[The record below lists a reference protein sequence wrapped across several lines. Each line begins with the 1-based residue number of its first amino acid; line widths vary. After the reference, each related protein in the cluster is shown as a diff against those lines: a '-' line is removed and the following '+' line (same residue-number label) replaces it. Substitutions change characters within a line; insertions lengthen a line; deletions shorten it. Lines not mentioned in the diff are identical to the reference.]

1 MFDYTTTSSF
11 QRTSPITTTYNPR
24 HIDRARQS
32 IPTLTR
38 ALRCSQDSSTSHPNP
53 IHVSHCRPL
62 AIHPTP
68 SSSPMPSSPIPIYHP
83 IQPTTPPAMSTSA
96 SANSPQSYS
105 PQTPLDRNTQL
116 GGMPQSPPKSL
127 PIPLGKGSPPVSA
140 LGPLSP
146 GASSGNFFK
155 WAAASLGKSPTATN
169 PLASNGG
176 MSIPQSGQDD
186 HHGDHALENHDSFEF
201 GDLDDLKSR
210 SWATGRRAASMS
222 QPSGR
227 QSGISSM
234 LTGFG
239 ASPMETSSGSSIL
252 ADNAA
257 KGQGIM
263 RRLSIS
269 GSFPRVSFAVDT

>member
-1 MFDYTTTSSF
+1 
-11 QRTSPITTTYNPR
+11 
-24 HIDRARQS
+24 
-32 IPTLTR
+32 
-38 ALRCSQDSSTSHPNP
+38 
-53 IHVSHCRPL
+53 
-62 AIHPTP
+62 
-68 SSSPMPSSPIPIYHP
+68 
-83 IQPTTPPAMSTSA
+83 MSTSA

-105 PQTPLDRNTQL
+105 PQTPFDRPAQL
-116 GGMPQSPPKSL
+116 GGMPQSPPKAL

-169 PLASNGG
+169 PLANGG

-227 QSGISSM
+227 PSGISSM

-239 ASPMETSSGSSIL
+239 ASPMSPTETSSGSSIL

-269 GSFPRVSFAVDT
+269 GSFPRQSAIFSPPLGGPGPSPANMTQPAPAPAPVAAPVKPIEPPQPDPATVQRAATIGGKVDRGRERRFSEGKKRGVSPMGERILRDHGHF